1 LKTFKPILID
11 AIETEELKSR
21 LNEIDALIK
30 MSSTKDYVINYLDTF
45 TTNLNDEYKVY
56 HIVTDIYEVNY
67 SKY

>member
-30 MSSTKDYVINYLDTF
+30 MSSTNDYFINYLDTF

-67 SKY
+67 SKF

>member
-1 LKTFKPILID
+1 MKTFKPILID

-30 MSSTKDYVINYLDTF
+30 MSSTNDYVINYLDTF

-67 SKY
+67 SNY

>member
-1 LKTFKPILID
+1 MKTFKPILID

-30 MSSTKDYVINYLDTF
+30 MSSTNDYFINYLDTF

-67 SKY
+67 SKF

>member
-30 MSSTKDYVINYLDTF
+30 MSSTNDYVINYLDTF

-67 SKY
+67 SNF